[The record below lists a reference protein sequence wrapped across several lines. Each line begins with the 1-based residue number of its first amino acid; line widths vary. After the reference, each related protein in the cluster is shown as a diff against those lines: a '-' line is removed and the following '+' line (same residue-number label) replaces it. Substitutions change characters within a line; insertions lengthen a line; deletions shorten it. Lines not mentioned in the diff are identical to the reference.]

1 MPPSRLDGV
10 LPAWDFRERHS
21 IALDASSERVLAA
34 IREVTPAEMPL
45 VRVLFRV
52 RGLPAA
58 SNRPVYEQ
66 LQPGFRV
73 LAEDP
78 GRELVLG
85 SIAQPW
91 RWRGRA
97 SSQADFASFAQ
108 PGYAKLALTFR
119 FEGGT
124 LSTETR
130 VLLTDPASRRA
141 FRRYWLFVRPWSGLI
156 RRSWLRAAA
165 ARSAGPGSGR
175 GRRRAASLR
184 RG

>member
-1 MPPSRLDGV
+1 MPRSRLDGV

-21 IALDASSERVLAA
+21 IALDAPSERVFAA
-34 IREVTPAEMPL
+34 IKEVTPAEMPV
-45 VRVLFRV
+45 VRALFRL

-58 SNRPVYEQ
+58 NDRPVYEQ
-66 LQPGFRV
+66 LQPRFQA

-85 SIAQPW
+85 SIAKPW
-91 RWRGRA
+91 RWRGGH
-97 SSQADFASFAQ
+97 SPQADFASFAE
-108 PGYAKLALTFR
+108 PGYAKLALSFR
-119 FEGGT
+119 FEDGT

-130 VLLTDPASRRA
+130 VLLTDRASRRV
-141 FRRYWLFVRPWSGLI
+141 FRCYWLFVRPWSGLI

-165 ARSAGPGSGR
+165 ARSAGRGPSR